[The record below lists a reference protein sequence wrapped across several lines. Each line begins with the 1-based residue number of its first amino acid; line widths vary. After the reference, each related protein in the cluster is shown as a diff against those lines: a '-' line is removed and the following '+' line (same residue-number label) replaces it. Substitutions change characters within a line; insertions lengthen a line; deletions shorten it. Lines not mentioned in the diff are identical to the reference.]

1 MQRAT
6 LWTDI
11 LSRSRSLLYLQSTI
25 LLPPAFAHLRLQED
39 HVFIARDSSVLSNAL
54 SWSTQRLQEE
64 SLIYFCDY
72 RRDHRLRVL
81 VLFLRV
87 LDPT

>member
-11 LSRSRSLLYLQSTI
+11 LSRTRSFLTEYY

-39 HVFIARDSSVLSNAL
+39 RVFIERDSRVLSNAL
-54 SWSTQRLQEE
+54 SSSTKRLQEE
-64 SLIYFCDY
+64 SLICLSDY